1 LFEPSTVRD
10 ALIGAF
16 AGGVSGFVTTP
27 LDVCKTYLQTQSK
40 KGKFVGEMS
49 VPYYTGFVSCFKG
62 LYRRNGIK
70 ALFTGST
77 VRCSWT
83 GFHSVIMFTT
93 YEFMLKYV

>member
-49 VPYYTGFVSCFKG
+49 VPY
-62 LYRRNGIK
+62 
-70 ALFTGST
+70 
-77 VRCSWT
+77 
-83 GFHSVIMFTT
+83 
-93 YEFMLKYV
+93 